1 MSSRDQWNCPVPWI
15 VAFHTRIILSMHHC
29 IRVVTET
36 EGVKFEVPAEGA
48 VSEVTQ
54 GLDICGTD
62 PESTLYALQGKPRF
76 IKPLSC
82 DFKIFSL
89 NDQVKFMH

>member
-1 MSSRDQWNCPVPWI
+1 MDCLAPWI

-29 IRVVTET
+29 IRVVNEP
-36 EGVKFEVPAEGA
+36 EGVKVEVPAEGA

-54 GLDICGTD
+54 GFDICGTD
-62 PESTLYALQGKPRF
+62 PEPTLYTLQGKLRF

-89 NDQVKFMH
+89 NDRIKFMH

>member
-1 MSSRDQWNCPVPWI
+1 MMVELYSKDQWNCPVPWI

-36 EGVKFEVPAEGA
+36 EGVKVEVPAEGA

-54 GLDICGTD
+54 GFDICGTD
-62 PESTLYALQGKPRF
+62 PEPTLYALQGKPRF
-76 IKPLSC
+76 IKPLPC
-82 DFKIFSL
+82 DLKYFL
-89 NDQVKFMH
+89 